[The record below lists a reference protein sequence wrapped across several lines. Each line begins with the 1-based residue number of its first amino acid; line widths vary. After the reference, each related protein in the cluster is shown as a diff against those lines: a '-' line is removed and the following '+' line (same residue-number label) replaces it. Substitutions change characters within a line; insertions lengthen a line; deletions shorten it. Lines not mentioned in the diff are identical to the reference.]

1 MTMKQPVKELMLTL
15 FICAG
20 GIAAGTSAI
29 ADAAGQPVVLELFTS
44 QGCSSCPPADELLGR
59 LAADPKV
66 LPLSFHID
74 YWDRLGWKDPY
85 SSRKGTERQGNY
97 AKAMGLD
104 SVFTPQ
110 LIVDGAISVVGSS
123 ESDVSEA
130 IVTAGKN
137 PRPYNIGIQPE
148 KAGGGLNI
156 TVSGEKT
163 PAAPDELD
171 IVEIRFVS
179 HAKTDVTA
187 GENTGRNLESVN
199 NVTAINSIGKC
210 RNEKCSYRL
219 SPLRSPDDG
228 IAIIAQSPDNGRI
241 LGSAA
246 YKTSR

>member
-1 MTMKQPVKELMLTL
+1 MIKLVLTL

-20 GIAAGTSAI
+20 SIAACASAI
-29 ADAAGQPVVLELFTS
+29 ADTAGQPVVLELFTS
-44 QGCSSCPPADELLGR
+44 QGCSSCPPADELMGA
-59 LAADPKV
+59 LAANPKV

-85 SSRKGTERQGNY
+85 SSRENTERQGNY

-110 LIVDGAISVVGSS
+110 LIVDGAVSVVGSN
-123 ESDVSEA
+123 ESDVREA
-130 IVTAGKN
+130 IVTAGKS
-137 PRPYNIGIQPE
+137 PRPYNIGIRPE
-148 KAGGGLNI
+148 KTGGGMDI
-156 TVSGEKT
+156 TVSAEKT
-163 PAAPDELD
+163 PASPGGLD

-179 HAKTDVTA
+179 QARTDVTA

-199 NVTAINSIGKC
+199 NVTSINFLGKC
-210 RNEKCSYRL
+210 RDEKCSYKS

-228 IAIIAQSPDNGRI
+228 IAVIAQSPDYGHI

-246 YKTSR
+246 YKTPR